1 MVLKCEGMKSKN
13 EVIEYLEKQQS
24 KAIYIPYKYNRCVLF
39 DSNLFHKTADVNFL
53 PGFDNKRINV
63 TMLFGHRENTG
74 VEPQDMLEAAELR
87 KMTSTPVLEHLNLET
102 GEIKSSME
110 EVA

>member
-1 MVLKCEGMKSKN
+1 M
-13 EVIEYLEKQQS
+13 
-24 KAIYIPYKYNRCVLF
+24 F

-63 TMLFGHRENTG
+63 TMLFGQRENTG
-74 VEPQDMLEAAELR
+74 VEPQDMLEAENLR
-87 KMTSTPVLEHLNLET
+87 KMTSQSILETFDLET
-102 GEIKSSME
+102 GKVKSVME

>member
-1 MVLKCEGMKSKN
+1 M
-13 EVIEYLEKQQS
+13 
-24 KAIYIPYKYNRCVLF
+24 F

-63 TMLFGHRENTG
+63 TMLFGQRENTG

-87 KMTSTPVLEHLNLET
+87 KATSLPVLDMFKYDMDRLKDDAV
-102 GEIKSSME
+102 I
-110 EVA
+110 